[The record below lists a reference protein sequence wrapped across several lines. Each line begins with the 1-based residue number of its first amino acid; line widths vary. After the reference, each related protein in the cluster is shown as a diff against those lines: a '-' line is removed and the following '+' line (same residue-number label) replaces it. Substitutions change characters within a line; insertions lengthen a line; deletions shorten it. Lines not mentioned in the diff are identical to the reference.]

1 MVIFPTCGRI
11 AIHIIIVVVIFV
23 GCVIILVF
31 LACGTI
37 TLGTIMVV
45 VFSTDSAMVVV
56 SPMSCIMGRY
66 CSSSNFFYM
75 WYYRVRCY
83 NGNFSCR

>member
-1 MVIFPTCGRI
+1 MVMFPTCGRI
-11 AIHIIIVVVIFV
+11 AGRIIIVVIIFV

-45 VFSTDSAMVVV
+45 DFSIDSVVWW
-56 SPMSCIMGRY
+56 S
-66 CSSSNFFYM
+66 FFLQ
-75 WYYRVRCY
+75 VVLL
-83 NGNFSCR
+83 G